1 MRKPFAHAFISIV
14 LGSAVTFPIA
24 AEQPARQ
31 GAPSTPPQGSG
42 RSGQGPSTPAQGRG
56 RGSGPTAQLN
66 RIAGHPNLN
75 GIWQAINT
83 ANWNLEGHSAAPAF
97 PQLGALFA
105 VPAGQ
110 SVIIDNNG
118 TIPYTPDG
126 LKKRQENQAGWPKS
140 DPEAKCYMAGLP
152 RATYMPYPFQI
163 VQGEKDILFVY
174 EYAGANRTVH
184 MTNHP
189 EAIVDTW
196 MGLSNGK
203 WEGDTLVIDVKGFN
217 DQSWFDRAGNHHSDA
232 LTVTERY
239 SLAPGGNHLNYEAR
253 IEDPKTFTRPWT
265 IRMPLY
271 RRLEA
276 NAQLLEYKCVEF
288 SDELLYGD
296 LKKKPSK

>member
-1 MRKPFAHAFISIV
+1 MRNGVFALIAIV
-14 LGSAVTFPIA
+14 LGGAVTLPALSNVEGQRGA
-24 AEQPARQ
+24 APA
-31 GAPSTPPQGSG
+31 A
-42 RSGQGPSTPAQGRG
+42 RSD
-56 RGSGPTAQLN
+56 

-83 ANWNLEGHSAAPAF
+83 ANWNVEGHSASATAF

-105 VPAGQ
+105 IPPGQ
-110 SVIIDNNG
+110 SVIVDNNG
-118 TIPYTPDG
+118 TIPYTPAA
-126 LKKRQENQAGWPKS
+126 LKKRDANRAGWPKS

-174 EYAGANRTVH
+174 EYAGANRSVH
-184 MTNHP
+184 MNGHG

-203 WEGDTLVIDVKGFN
+203 WEGDTLVIEVKGFN
-217 DQSWFDRAGNHHSDA
+217 DESWFDRAGNHHSDA

-239 SLAPGGNHLNYEAR
+239 ALAPGGSSINYEAR
-253 IEDPKTFTRPWT
+253 MEDPKTFTRPWT

-271 RRLEA
+271 RRLEP
-276 NAQLLEYKCVEF
+276 NAQLLEYRCVEF
-288 SDELLYGD
+288 SEELLYGD
-296 LKKKPSK
+296 LKKKSSGQQEKN